1 MADALESAVKSLEN
15 IAALVTGAQVS
26 KPLTSSDLLRPLTG
40 PGRIVTNLSPR
51 PPNSPNG
58 TRSASTTAVSKLQ
71 SQNASLIST
80 NNQLKNETAKI
91 KKGLLEA
98 YKSLTEAKK
107 GLVILTRDLS
117 NTKNELLKAKGA
129 NDELADALESR
140 PTSSRPRSTQNP
152 VISSFNTK
160 NVRPDTVPVEK
171 TSKQVTFAKS
181 YKAPPSMA
189 IGLYALDVAIGDT
202 TRISA
207 FISNLEN
214 DSFDVNIDGNPVNSG
229 GCIWLEIE
237 PDHQDFQCGRY
248 STLEDHP
255 WSTSEA
261 THERRISF
269 VRPYDEPPEVVV
281 WLSAFNMHPEKNWRV
296 KSFASDVTTT
306 GFTIHIETWGDSE
319 LFAAAASWIA
329 YPREKADICSGSF
342 STMDVRSWD
351 NPRPNTS
358 GPVEFAADMF
368 STTPRVVLGINSLDA
383 GCDGGLRLELMG
395 TDVSSKGMTW
405 NLNSWKDTT
414 MYSAGGTYVALM

>member
-1 MADALESAVKSLEN
+1 MADALESAVKSLES
-15 IAALVTGAQVS
+15 ITALVTGTPMS

-40 PGRIVTNLSPR
+40 PGRIVANLSPR
-51 PPNSPNG
+51 PPNSLNG
-58 TRSASTTAVSKLQ
+58 SKTTTTTTVNKLQ

-91 KKGLLEA
+91 KKGLQEA

-117 NTKNELLKAKGA
+117 NTKKELLKAKEA

-140 PTSSRPRSTQNP
+140 PTSSRSRSTKNP

-171 TSKQVTFAKS
+171 TSKQVTFAKP
-181 YKAPPSMA
+181 YKSPPSMA
-189 IGLYALDVAIGDT
+189 IGLYALDVANGDT
-202 TRISA
+202 MRIST

-214 DSFDVNIDGNPVNSG
+214 SGFEVNIDGSPVKSG

-255 WSTSEA
+255 WTSSQM

-269 VRPYDEPPEVVV
+269 ARPYDEPPEVVV
-281 WLSAFNMHPEKNWRV
+281 WLSAFNMHPQKNWRM
-296 KSFASDVTTT
+296 KSFASDVTAT

-319 LFAAAASWIA
+319 LVAGGASWIA
-329 YPREKADICSGSF
+329 YPGEKADVCSGSF
-342 STMDVRSWD
+342 NTMDVRSWD
-351 NPRPNTS
+351 NPSPNTS
-358 GPVEFAADMF
+358 GPIEFAENMF
-368 STTPRVVLGINSLDA
+368 STNPRVVLGINSLDA
-383 GCDGGLRLELMG
+383 GCEGGLRLELMG
-395 TDVSSKGMTW
+395 TDISSKGMTW

-414 MYSAGGTYVALM
+414 MYSAGGTYIALT

>member
-58 TRSASTTAVSKLQ
+58 TKTASTTAVNKLQ

-91 KKGLLEA
+91 KNGLLEA

-117 NTKNELLKAKGA
+117 NTKKELLKAKEA

-140 PTSSRPRSTQNP
+140 PTSSRPRSTKNP

-171 TSKQVTFAKS
+171 TSKHVTFAKP

-189 IGLYALDVAIGDT
+189 IGLYALDVASGDT
-202 TRISA
+202 MRIST

-214 DSFDVNIDGNPVNSG
+214 NRFEVNIDGNPVNSG

-255 WSTSEA
+255 WSTSQA

-269 VRPYDEPPEVVV
+269 ARPYDEPPEVVV
-281 WLSAFNMHPEKNWRV
+281 WLSAFNMHSEKDWRV
-296 KSFASDVTTT
+296 KSFASDITAT
-306 GFTIHIETWGDSE
+306 GFTVHIETWGDSQ
-319 LFAAAASWIA
+319 LCAAAASWIA
-329 YPREKADICSGSF
+329 YPREKADVCSGSF
-342 STMDVRSWD
+342 STTDVRPRD

-358 GPVEFAADMF
+358 GPVEFAEDMF

-383 GCDGGLRLELMG
+383 GCEGGLRLELMG

-414 MYSAGGTYVALM
+414 MYSAGGTYIALT

>member
-58 TRSASTTAVSKLQ
+58 TRSASTTA
-71 SQNASLIST
+71 
-80 NNQLKNETAKI
+80 TAKI

-117 NTKNELLKAKGA
+117 NTKNELLKAKAA